1 MFETVNVFIGIFLPI
16 VLHMVL
22 CFVPFWGHFKITKRT
37 YIYIA
42 LILGFMIGETLII
55 SLNDLRVS
63 STSQIFIFATL
74 LISFLFLYFTVK
86 QPLSKLLYIFAVV
99 ASYALFVSNIAS
111 YFEARFFPE
120 NFIRYSYFTHN
131 IIHVSLLCL
140 TAPFIWRFFRVHV
153 KPVMYSSNIN
163 VWKNMWIIPVII
175 VAIISVYTGT
185 YDADNIS
192 SNQFL
197 IIIILLGISS
207 FMVYY
212 VVIKMVVKTETGIV
226 LAAEKAALDNLSKI
240 KSAFIADISHE
251 IKSPLGI
258 MSGYAEL
265 AELRIDEGTAN
276 EETKENLRVISEEA
290 HRLAQL
296 VERLLKI
303 SESSDDAAIPLPIS
317 VGDIISRAVAVLT
330 PVLAANRNRLDVNVD
345 ENCPPVA
352 ANADMLLQVLFNL
365 GGNANRH
372 CRDSIIDLKVEKNEG
387 FVTFTI
393 TDKGV
398 GIPAHVLSRIFERGI
413 SGDNSSG
420 LGLPICK
427 EAVEAYGGS
436 MRIESKQGK
445 GTVAMFTLP
454 IYENPEESRT

>member
-1 MFETVNVFIGIFLPI
+1 
-16 VLHMVL
+16 
-22 CFVPFWGHFKITKRT
+22 
-37 YIYIA
+37 
-42 LILGFMIGETLII
+42 
-55 SLNDLRVS
+55 
-63 STSQIFIFATL
+63 
-74 LISFLFLYFTVK
+74 
-86 QPLSKLLYIFAVV
+86 
-99 ASYALFVSNIAS
+99 
-111 YFEARFFPE
+111 
-120 NFIRYSYFTHN
+120 
-131 IIHVSLLCL
+131 
-140 TAPFIWRFFRVHV
+140 
-153 KPVMYSSNIN
+153 
-163 VWKNMWIIPVII
+163 MWIIPVII

-185 YDADNIS
+185 YEADNIS

-212 VVIKMVVKTETGIV
+212 VVIKMVVKTETGIA

-265 AELRIDEGTAN
+265 AKLRIDEGTAN
-276 EETKENLRVISEEA
+276 EDTKENLRVISEEA

-296 VERLLKI
+296 VERLLNI
-303 SESSDDAAIPLPIS
+303 SASSEDAAIPLPIP
-317 VGDIISRAVAVLT
+317 VGDIVSRAVAVLT
-330 PVLAANRNRLDVNVD
+330 PVLAANNNRLDINVE
-345 ENCPPVA
+345 ENPPLVA

-372 CRDSIIDLKVEKNEG
+372 CRNSVIELKVDNSEG

-393 TDKGV
+393 TDKGT
-398 GIPAHVLSRIFERGI
+398 GIPPHVLSKIFERGV
-413 SGDNSSG
+413 SGGNSSG

-436 MRIESKQGK
+436 IRIESKQGK
-445 GTVAMFTLP
+445 GTVAGFSLP
-454 IYENPEESRT
+454 IYEKQEETQ